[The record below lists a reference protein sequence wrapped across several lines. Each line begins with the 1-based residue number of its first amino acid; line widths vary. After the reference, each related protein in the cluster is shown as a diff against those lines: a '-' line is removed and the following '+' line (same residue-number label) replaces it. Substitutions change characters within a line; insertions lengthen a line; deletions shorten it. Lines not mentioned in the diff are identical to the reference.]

1 MGDMS
6 VEVCELSMLRGDRE
20 YWPSLLHSVIS
31 FVTLNFLFTFR
42 CFPRNQRIHGQL
54 TASVHFLCLPALIA
68 QHAQARPSLVHEMA
82 DGLGSSTVVAHLHV
96 PRRKGLN
103 TLF

>member
-31 FVTLNFLFTFR
+31 FVTLNSLFTFR
-42 CFPRNQRIHGQL
+42 CFPRNQRINGQL
-54 TASVHFLCLPALIA
+54 TAGVHFLYLPALIA
-68 QHAQARPSLVHEMA
+68 QHA
-82 DGLGSSTVVAHLHV
+82 
-96 PRRKGLN
+96 
-103 TLF
+103 